1 MIRFERSI
9 KPDEMDELN
18 KTISL
23 PLQNDAIFYDGV
35 FLFRCGLNS
44 TTPFSEKY
52 LFFLRSNWL
61 ELSALF
67 VSQDHYSSMLL
78 VISLFIFSYRL
89 WSSSDGYC
97 SCMVQYFVIT
107 DSLFCMPCWCTE
119 SSPMSDWCA
128 TWNKWFFYSSFFM

>member
-52 LFFLRSNWL
+52 LFFLRSN
-61 ELSALF
+61 
-67 VSQDHYSSMLL
+67 
-78 VISLFIFSYRL
+78 
-89 WSSSDGYC
+89 
-97 SCMVQYFVIT
+97 
-107 DSLFCMPCWCTE
+107 
-119 SSPMSDWCA
+119 
-128 TWNKWFFYSSFFM
+128 